1 MARPR
6 RLRHKLM
13 FGLALVV
20 ISVALLLGGT
30 LYGIN
35 AYLSTVKTTERKLEE
50 LEVVNILIRTLSSTN
65 RPAGTDMTAE
75 YADLRARVDETKGY
89 LNYYRDDLLPRTVRA
104 GLDPDNG
111 NQEQGLIAKL
121 DAALQQLD
129 YALRS
134 VSVEASDAN
143 QPIPS
148 SLHAHPRVRPPYDE
162 SRHIAEHLRLA
173 LIGDIETGI
182 RRSNATIRQS
192 LWIVGA
198 SFVQLLL
205 IVLALL
211 YYFRE
216 WIYAP
221 IKALQ
226 GGVQR
231 VHAGDFDHPI
241 RLTSRDELEELA
253 TEFNAMTA
261 RLSAIYKDLARQVN
275 ERSRQLVRS
284 ERMVSVGFLAAGVAH
299 EINNPLASILF
310 CAEALERRLQDV
322 LAQAADKDAAPSET
336 EVLTRYLKMIQQE
349 ALRCKDITQK
359 LLDFSRTG
367 ERKREPTDLAG
378 LIRGVLEV
386 ARHLPNCRGKNIA
399 FNPDAYVLA
408 PVNAQD
414 LKSVI
419 LNLVVNALDSM
430 DENGTL
436 TIQLRADAT
445 VAEMAFTDTGCGMP
459 ADVLQNIFEPFFTR
473 SRTGKGTGLGL
484 FISHQIVD
492 QHGGQI
498 EAASPGPGHG
508 STFTVRLPLR
518 ETPGEPLPLGPAPD
532 GEQSDSEAVLPFPGK
547 RAA

>member
-1 MARPR
+1 M
-6 RLRHKLM
+6 L
-13 FGLALVV
+13 GLALVV
-20 ISVALLLGGT
+20 GSVGLLLGGT
-30 LYGIN
+30 LYGLN
-35 AYLSTVKTTERKLEE
+35 AYLNTVKTTERKLLE
-50 LEVVNILIRTLSSTN
+50 LQQLNVVLAMLTGPQPAAAPDVNTEFNDLN
-65 RPAGTDMTAE
+65 RQTE
-75 YADLRARVDETKGY
+75 LARVYAGE
-89 LNYYRDDLLPRTVRA
+89 YRKELAETVRQ
-104 GLDPDNG
+104 GHDPDDG
-111 NQEQGLIAKL
+111 ERESGLLDQFDDALTKL
-121 DAALQQLD
+121 AAALQ
-129 YALRS
+129 AARIKSGEGATRGLRDDPD
-134 VSVEASDAN
+134 VKAA
-143 QPIPS
+143 
-148 SLHAHPRVRPPYDE
+148 YDK
-162 SRHIAEHLRLA
+162 AQ
-173 LIGDIETGI
+173 LIGHTLRQAVVDDVGTGM
-182 RRSNATIRQS
+182 RASNATIRQS
-192 LWIVGA
+192 LWIIGG
-198 SFVQLLL
+198 STVQLLV

-221 IKALQ
+221 IKELQ

-241 RLTSRDELEELA
+241 RLHSRDELEELA
-253 TEFNAMTA
+253 NEFNAMTT

-310 CAEALERRLQDV
+310 CSEALERRLQEV
-322 LAQAADKDAAPSET
+322 MAQAAGVRGAAPADT

-367 ERKREPTDLAG
+367 ERKREATDLAG
-378 LIRGVLEV
+378 LVKGVLEV
-386 ARHLPNCRGKNIA
+386 ARHLPNCRGKTVS
-399 FNPDAYVLA
+399 FNPTEYIVA

-430 DENGTL
+430 DETGSL
-436 TIQLRADAT
+436 TIQLKTDGGYA
-445 VAEMAFTDTGCGMP
+445 VMAFTDTGCGMP

-492 QHGGQI
+492 QHGGQV
-498 EAASPGPGHG
+498 EATSPGPGHG
-508 STFTVRLPLR
+508 STFTVRIPLR
-518 ETPGEPLPLGPAPD
+518 ESAVEQLPLASAEDKPE
-532 GEQSDSEAVLPFPGK
+532 GELILPFPGK
-547 RAA
+547 VAA